1 MSNLEGGRGARIPQ
15 RCGSQTPAV
24 LRNLRGPSLPRT
36 RGLHPCTR
44 YPAPSPSLRRPLPPL
59 PRSPRLH
66 PASRPAPARP
76 LAAAAPGQVSVSRA
90 AAQQQRLR
98 LLPGA
103 GCPCPCP
110 AIPHTP
116 PPGVRS
122 PADVALCQCSILLQ
136 PPGEYRRA
144 GRPPRGPC
152 HRPAF
157 LRAPALGDARTGKE
171 PARLHR
177 QPAVRGALPAE
188 RLLER
193 GVVVFV
199 NGGFYSSLTSP
210 RAPRVWVRR
219 GGGAVPASPPCRSI
233 AGLRAG
239 NVCLGVKSMRFPSIK
254 VSLSQLTRKIPYGL
268 G

>member
-1 MSNLEGGRGARIPQ
+1 MRQHA
-15 RCGSQTPAV
+15 A
-24 LRNLRGPSLPRT
+24 
-36 RGLHPCTR
+36 
-44 YPAPSPSLRRPLPPL
+44 SPSTAGGCSAEPRACSPE
-59 PRSPRLH
+59 PRS
-66 PASRPAPARP
+66 
-76 LAAAAPGQVSVSRA
+76 AAPGRCP
-90 AAQQQRLR
+90 RCCR
-98 LLPGA
+98 PGPCPCP
-103 GCPCPCP
+103 CPCPCP

-116 PPGVRS
+116 PPGLRS
-122 PADVALCQCSILLQ
+122 PADVALCLCSILLQ
-136 PPGEYRRA
+136 PPGEYRGA

-152 HRPAF
+152 HRPPF
-157 LRAPALGDARTGKE
+157 LRAPALGDARTGRE

-193 GVVVFV
+193 GVVFV

-254 VSLSQLTRKIPYGL
+254 VSLL
-268 G
+268 